1 MNYNPI
7 ICALDTGDE
16 NTAIKLIQSL
26 KDKVFA
32 FKIGFEFFSA
42 FGIQGLNTTAALSE
56 APVFLDLK
64 FHDIP
69 NTIAAAIRVVVK
81 SENIKMLTVHTS
93 GGMEML
99 KAAIDALNEVSDRRK
114 IARPML
120 LGVTVLTS
128 MDNKNLKQV
137 GVDSI
142 VLDQVLRLA
151 ELAVK
156 AGLDGCVC
164 SGQEIEA
171 IRKRFSKNE
180 LKLVVPGIRPAGS
193 HTGNQNPGDQKRVAT
208 PREAIEKGADYIV
221 IGRPITEAKDPAAAA
236 AMILREVRTYL

>member
-1 MNYNPI
+1 MQYNPI
-7 ICALDTGDE
+7 ICAIDTPDISKAASLVSAINPNVGL
-16 NTAIKLIQSL
+16 IKLGL
-26 KDKVFA
+26 
-32 FKIGFEFFSA
+32 EFFSA
-42 FGIQGLNTTAALSE
+42 NGPNGVNEVAGNTS
-56 APVFLDLK
+56 VFLDLK

-69 NTIAAAIRVVVK
+69 NTVAAAIRVAVK

-99 KAAIDALNEVSDRRK
+99 KAAIEAVNEASDRRK

-128 MDNKNLKQV
+128 MDNENLKQV
-137 GVDSI
+137 GIGSI

-151 ELAVK
+151 ELALK
-156 AGLDGCVC
+156 SGLDGCVC
-164 SGQEIEA
+164 SGHEIKA

-180 LKLVVPGIRPAGS
+180 LKLVVPGIRPDSS
-193 HTGNQNPGDQKRVAT
+193 HTGDQKRVVT

-221 IGRPITEAKDPAAAA
+221 IGRPITEAKNPSAAA